1 MNARFG
7 LFSLAFVLAAC
18 GGGGGSSTPVTPP
31 GSTGGAPVQQ
41 ASVQRSLASQ
51 ALVGTQTASQ
61 IAQFGG
67 SGSLGTLS
75 LLRRTIDAAVTRTS
89 AASANRTPLAVVC
102 SAGVEIS
109 TIPIGTTE
117 TQIHEQ
123 TFYDSGCV
131 LLFQDIQLDVVAGAT
146 SGTLSGSETQYTRA
160 GAISQ
165 YNTING
171 TLAGVGTPNV
181 QLSLQVTDAASS
193 TSPQIAVAGLSCNV
207 SLTSQS
213 CGSGAVEHRASL
225 SEDFG
230 ATINASAS
238 GLTLGSATTFVF
250 SGNGASYKGSYGALT
265 LKQGAF
271 PAWAVTGGT
280 VTDAVTLS
288 AQLTFNSAGLLTG
301 GSLSLVDSGDDAT
314 VSVVASGSPLVI
326 TGVIKQADNGQTVA
340 TFNVDANGNGTITY
354 SNGSTFTIV
363 AWQVSG

>member
-1 MNARFG
+1 VNARFG
-7 LFSLAFVLAAC
+7 LVVSAFVLAAC

-41 ASVQRSLASQ
+41 TSVQRSLASQ
-51 ALVGTQTASQ
+51 ALAGTQTASQ

-89 AASANRTPLAVVC
+89 ASANRTPLAVVC
-102 SAGVEIS
+102 SAGVELS

-123 TFYDSGCV
+123 TFYDSGCF
-131 LLFQDIQLDVVAGAT
+131 LLFQDIQLDVVANAT

-160 GAISQ
+160 GAVNQ
-165 YNTING
+165 YNTISG
-171 TLAGVGTPNV
+171 TLAGVGTSNV

-193 TSPQIAVAGLSCNV
+193 SSPQIAVAGLSCNV
-207 SLTSQS
+207 SLTAQS
-213 CGSGAVEHRASL
+213 CGSGAVAHRASL

-238 GLTLGSATTFVF
+238 GLTVGSATTFVF
-250 SGNGASYKGSYGALT
+250 SGNGASYKGGYGALT

-288 AQLTFNSAGLLTG
+288 AQLTFNSAGILTG

-314 VSVVASGSPLVI
+314 VNIVASGSPLVI

-340 TFNVDANGNGTITY
+340 TFNVDASGNGTITY
-354 SNGSTFTIV
+354 SNGSTFAIV
-363 AWQVSG
+363 AWQVMG